1 MQKDMY
7 APLSSL
13 LQMGVPP
20 GMDQQRWIRDL
31 LDQLQFPQLVDS
43 LTKEKLP
50 GGAASF
56 PTGEQMRWG

>member
-13 LQMGVPP
+13 LQMGAPA
-20 GMDQQRWIRDL
+20 GIDQDRWIRDL
-31 LDQLQFPQLVDS
+31 LSQMQFPQLVDS
-43 LTKEKLP
+43 LSKMKLP
-50 GGAASF
+50 GGAVSF